1 MVGFSGGD
9 EAGIVPRVGTDVF
22 ARIDSEKAK
31 LAASGDG
38 GGGGGGG
45 DAGDG
50 GRGGES
56 SAPVSYAVEV
66 SMMEM
71 SMHTVTF

>member
-9 EAGIVPRVGTDVF
+9 EAGIVPRVGTEVF
-22 ARIDSEKAK
+22 ARIDREKAK
-31 LAASGDG
+31 LAASGGDG
-38 GGGGGGG
+38 GGGGDGD

-66 SMMEM
+66 SLDDGRCP
-71 SMHTVTF
+71 